1 MSMRIGKC
9 PKCGGE
15 VYIKEFNWGGWRL
28 FHCKKCNFSLNN
40 ERLDSTNFIMCLKQ
54 KEYV

>member
-1 MSMRIGKC
+1 LSMRIGKC